1 MLWEIK
7 SPKQPGG
14 AFRSLIAEAH
24 YDIPDRLLLL
34 FNNVDYGEHS
44 YAKSYYR
51 MQNSPDSNLLPP
63 LDHGLTDPL

>member
-14 AFRSLIAEAH
+14 ACRSLIAEAH

-34 FNNVDYGEHS
+34 SNNVDYGEHS
-44 YAKSYYR
+44 SAKSYYR
-51 MQNSPDSNLLPP
+51 MQNSPDYNLLPP